1 MRRNA
6 QTILLIIGLLL
17 FVAVATVALP
27 ALRNRGA
34 EAERGVGPT
43 FTATND
49 PIPIDLGGYLLGEE
63 LEKITVLND
72 LLAGRTVDPL
82 VLAGALT
89 VLLLGGMVVM
99 GLILYLVMVRLDKM
113 TVTTKSDPQFQEAVS
128 SLEQREK
135 AENRELAKVQ
145 PPTDIPPHTRPR
157 YDAVAT
163 GLTLLLLAVFGTVA
177 VAQTFFAGQTREFLG
192 TLVPAWVPFTCVVS
206 LIIAVLL
213 ALVVRPQYFANVTQ
227 QENRPVNW
235 STVWV
240 AISGLIFLGVGTG
253 LMLAIYTAGG

>member
-27 ALRNRGA
+27 ALRSLGT
-34 EAERGVGPT
+34 EAEGGVGPN
-43 FTATND
+43 FTTNND
-49 PIPIDLGGYLLGEE
+49 PIPLDLGGYLLGEE
-63 LEKITVLND
+63 LEKITILND
-72 LLAGRTVDPL
+72 LLAGRAVDPM

-99 GLILYLVMVRLDKM
+99 GLLLFFLMGRLDRM
-113 TVTTKSDPQFQEAVS
+113 TVNTKSDPQFQEAVNN
-128 SLEQREK
+128 LEQREK

-157 YDAVAT
+157 YDAIAT
-163 GLTLLLLAVFGTVA
+163 GLTLLLIVVFGTIA
-177 VAQTFFAGQTREFLG
+177 VAQTFFSGETREFLG
-192 TLVPAWVPFTCVVS
+192 ALVPAWVPFTCVVG
-206 LIIAVLL
+206 LIAAVFL
-213 ALVVRPQYFANVTQ
+213 ALTIKPQQFANVAQ
-227 QENRPVNW
+227 QENQPVNW
-235 STVWV
+235 STIWV

-253 LMLAIYTAGG
+253 LMLAIRAAGG